1 MRNTLIAALLL
12 LFLSNVG
19 ADQITKIAVV
29 DYNRI
34 LSNYYGE
41 SQEVREIAQF
51 EDEIRQQIIILDSEV
66 KELENQLLE
75 ARQDGDQREILD
87 LEAAIEDKK
96 NFLVDYI
103 RVKRAQLEEMKRRLE
118 SELSVVDEILVAI
131 QYVAESNGFSMVLR
145 KDDPTVLWY
154 SFDIDITD
162 DVLNHL
168 ARR

>member
-75 ARQDGDQREILD
+75 ARQDGNQREILD